1 MAATFTSGY
10 APAYHKDDHNLPG
23 TAETILFCGGSG
35 AVFGSQ
41 VGIARIPFGGC
52 LIMLD
57 AKECGHAACLSL
69 EDAELKGMYAE
80 VRKRQSIPPLIRALL
95 PRQARDKHRKSSKKH
110 GCVPI
115 VRSRLPRRPV
125 HITAAPPARAGRP
138 A

>member
-1 MAATFTSGY
+1 M
-10 APAYHKDDHNLPG
+10 DDHNLPG

-80 VRKRQSIPPLIRALL
+80 VRKRHSPRGPICGKELL
-95 PRQARDKHRKSSKKH
+95 QVQAAKKR
-110 GCVPI
+110 CPC
-115 VRSRLPRRPV
+115 R
-125 HITAAPPARAGRP
+125 
-138 A
+138 

>member
-1 MAATFTSGY
+1 M
-10 APAYHKDDHNLPG
+10 DDHNLPG

-41 VGIARIPFGGC
+41 VGIAKIPFGGC

-80 VRKRQSIPPLIRALL
+80 VRKRHSAT
-95 PRQARDKHRKSSKKH
+95 HSSPFTKT
-110 GCVPI
+110 G
-115 VRSRLPRRPV
+115 SGQ
-125 HITAAPPARAGRP
+125 T
-138 A
+138 